1 MGVVPSA
8 DGHVS
13 QLSPLSNDSNNVGK
27 SVTDERTSASSQDNI
42 SHQSAG
48 IPSSAKASGAGGTSH
63 VEADG
68 SPNEGKRNDEPSAQ
82 QGGQSLNPNSTSSD
96 GSGDYCQKPNGYNR
110 SNGFQSDN

>member
-27 SVTDERTSASSQDNI
+27 SVTDERT
-42 SHQSAG
+42 
-48 IPSSAKASGAGGTSH
+48 
-63 VEADG
+63 
-68 SPNEGKRNDEPSAQ
+68 NDEPSAQ